1 MVLGQSWARSRL
13 QRSQLTV
20 DSLSLDSGLLALLD
34 EEPQLQAYALQQ
46 LNSSGLV
53 ESHWA
58 EIADEIV
65 KL

>member
-1 MVLGQSWARSRL
+1 MADHL
-13 QRSQLTV
+13 
-20 DSLSLDSGLLALLD
+20 LSLDHPGLLALLD

-46 LNSSGLV
+46 LNASGLV

>member
-1 MVLGQSWARSRL
+1 MAAA
-13 QRSQLTV
+13 V
-20 DSLSLDSGLLALLD
+20 DRADGLPCVSTNSGLLALLD
-34 EEPQLQAYALQQ
+34 EEPKLQAYALEQ